1 MRLPNGTVEGM
12 VENAHQVANLMII
25 FGLGYIA
32 VFAVFA
38 LLYWRAYRKR
48 VELELNELETFGT
61 RTDIRESLLN
71 VSIGLVSLAIAIIG
85 GGKYA
90 GFAGMIYMVTPVVMT
105 VHGKWNGSR
114 RKKLE
119 KLVMA
124 EA

>member
-1 MRLPNGTVEGM
+1 M
-12 VENAHQVANLMII
+12 
-25 FGLGYIA
+25 
-32 VFAVFA
+32 
-38 LLYWRAYRKR
+38 
-48 VELELNELETFGT
+48 LEAFDT
-61 RTDIRESLLN
+61 RTDIRESLLK

-105 VHGKWNGSR
+105 VHGKWNGGR